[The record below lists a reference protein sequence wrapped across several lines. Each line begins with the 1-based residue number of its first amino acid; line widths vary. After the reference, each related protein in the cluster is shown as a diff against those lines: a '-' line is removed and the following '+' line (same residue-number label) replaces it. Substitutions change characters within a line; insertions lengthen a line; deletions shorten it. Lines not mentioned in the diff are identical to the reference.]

1 LERQCGVSHVTSS
14 ARTRR
19 TARSTRPVHIPWSMR
34 SVFGRRTTSGR
45 SGRVGDV
52 RDGVITPY
60 RRHKGLKKPS
70 DPTALQSPSNS
81 VRTFCAT
88 ASSRPRRQ
96 AHGPNSSPASRSALD
111 RRCAGGFASRSPTKS
126 ASRRSGTR
134 AHPPRAPREIPWP
147 DVRRP
152 AGEPGRAT
160 PAEHGQLLEDQF
172 YDRRPAGRLNAGR
185 AGFFP
190 FADRRRAEGRSRRAA
205 SQRWPQRPSRTAQG
219 ARC

>member
-1 LERQCGVSHVTSS
+1 MEQGASLERQCGVSHVTSS

-81 VRTFCAT
+81 VRTFARRPQAGRGGKRT
-88 ASSRPRRQ
+88 ARTPRPPRGARSIGAAPAASHPGVRSNRQ
-96 AHGPNSSPASRSALD
+96 AADRELERIHLGRHAKYLGRTSGAPPVNLDGLHRPNAVCCLRTSSTIGD
-111 RRCAGGFASRSPTKS
+111 
-126 ASRRSGTR
+126 
-134 AHPPRAPREIPWP
+134 
-147 DVRRP
+147 RP
-152 AGEPGRAT
+152 AG
-160 PAEHGQLLEDQF
+160 
-172 YDRRPAGRLNAGR
+172 
-185 AGFFP
+185 
-190 FADRRRAEGRSRRAA
+190 
-205 SQRWPQRPSRTAQG
+205 
-219 ARC
+219 